1 MAPQQDTYTDPQAG
15 ICLDRLAAGYREGR
29 ASHAVTAPATA
40 QAPCGMLTCLIGAN
54 GAGKS
59 TLLRTV
65 AGFMPPLGGSVAVC
79 GRDTARLSPHGRAT
93 LMAVVLTDRPDTT
106 CTTVEEMVALG
117 RAPYTGFWG
126 RLGDADRMAVRR
138 AMQLTGIAHMAGRE
152 VSALSDGERQK
163 VMIAK
168 ALAQDT
174 PAILL
179 DEPTSFLDFP
189 SKADTMLL
197 LRRLAHEA
205 HKAVLVSTH
214 DLTLALHTADRLW
227 LLTGT
232 APAQDGTF
240 GAQEGASGVQEST
253 QGSMQESTSG
263 HGRALSRLLGG
274 TPRELADGGHLS
286 RFVDRGR
293 VVFDPVDMTIRLRH
307 GDG

>member
-1 MAPQQDTYTDPQAG
+1 MTPHQDTHTDPRAG
-15 ICLDRLAAGYREGR
+15 ICLDRLAAGYRDGR
-29 ASHAVTAPATA
+29 TVRAVTAPATA

-59 TLLRTV
+59 TLLRTI
-65 AGFMPPLGGSVAVC
+65 AAFMPPLDGRVLAG
-79 GRDTARLSPHGRAT
+79 GRDTARLSPRDRAT
-93 LMAVVLTDRPDTT
+93 LMAVVLTDRPDTA

-126 RLGDADRMAVRR
+126 RLGDGDRRAVQR
-138 AMQLTGIAHMAGRE
+138 AMQLAGIDGMAGRE

-174 PAILL
+174 PIILL

-197 LRRLAHEA
+197 LRRLAHDE

-227 LLTGT
+227 LLDGSGT
-232 APAQDGTF
+232 PA
-240 GAQEGASGVQEST
+240 
-253 QGSMQESTSG
+253 
-263 HGRALSRLLGG
+263 RLVSG

-293 VVFDPVDMTIRLRH
+293 VFFDREGMTIGLRP
-307 GDG
+307 DDY